1 MSPTELQFL
10 RQDIRE
16 LLKKVDSLDKRLG
29 IVESSNTTDTPY
41 TGSTEIIPG
50 TVPANSSNTCNCGSI
65 PEEYCTCKLW

>member
-10 RQDIRE
+10 RQDIKE
-16 LLKKVDSLDKRLG
+16 LLKKVDSLDKRLE

-41 TGSTEIIPG
+41 TGSTEII
-50 TVPANSSNTCNCGSI
+50 PANSSNTCNCGSI